1 MGDAFLRQV
10 THLPRLPSVPL
21 HGGFL
26 GQDVRHL
33 DGSGQHVH
41 VRAMLS
47 RDKSWEVIDRIAA
60 SLGVRREARYKWR
73 ERGKVPG
80 RWHLAILQK
89 ARAEGLDL
97 DHEALADF
105 RRGAGK
111 AKVAPRRHHH
121 LWIES
126 GGRLTI
132 PRALLQDLELSV
144 GDPVVLEIEGDALR
158 LRSQKRVIA
167 EIQALVRQHV
177 PEGVSLVDE
186 LIAERRREAELE

>member
-1 MGDAFLRQV
+1 MV
-10 THLPRLPSVPL
+10 
-21 HGGFL
+21 
-26 GQDVRHL
+26 GQIVH
-33 DGSGQHVH
+33 QH
-41 VRAMLS
+41 AMLS
-47 RDKSWEVIDRIAA
+47 RGESWGVIDRIAA
-60 SLGVRREARYKWR
+60 GLGVRRDARYKWR

-80 RWHLAILQK
+80 RWHLPILEK

-121 LWIES
+121 LWIEA
-126 GGRLTI
+126 GGRVTI
-132 PRALLQDLELSV
+132 PQALLDELNLAV
-144 GDPVVLEIEGDALR
+144 GDPVALEVEGAELR

-167 EIQALVRQHV
+167 EIQALVRQYV
-177 PEGVSLVDE
+177 PEGISLVDE